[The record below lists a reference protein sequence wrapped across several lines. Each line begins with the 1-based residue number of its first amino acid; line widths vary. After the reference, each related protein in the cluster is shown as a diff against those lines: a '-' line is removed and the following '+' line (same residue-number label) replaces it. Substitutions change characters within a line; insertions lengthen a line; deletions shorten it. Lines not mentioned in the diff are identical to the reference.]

1 MSEEEKKNVHHA
13 KNKEEHDRL
22 IDEWP
27 GLSVVDYFTPSWRP
41 FRDMDRMFDDMA
53 SEMNE

>member
-53 SEMNE
+53 REMNE